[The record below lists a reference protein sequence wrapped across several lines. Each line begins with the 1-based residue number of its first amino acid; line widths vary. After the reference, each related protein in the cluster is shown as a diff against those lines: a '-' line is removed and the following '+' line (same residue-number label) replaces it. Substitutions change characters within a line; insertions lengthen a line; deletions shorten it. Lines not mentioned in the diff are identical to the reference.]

1 MKTRSLLLF
10 ILLNLL
16 SAEPAFADENLGGFQ
31 HLTTPTPPTRKSV
44 VDLAPV
50 LLPFFN
56 NGPVFG
62 IPGTELGN
70 IWERTQLTG
79 DWGGLR
85 TDLAR
90 HGLFFD
96 LYSTSTYQDVTS
108 GGIKTGSSF
117 VQNIQTSLNIDTA
130 RAGLWQGGLI
140 HLKISLR

>member
-1 MKTRSLLLF
+1 M
-10 ILLNLL
+10 
-16 SAEPAFADENLGGFQ
+16 
-31 HLTTPTPPTRKSV
+31 

-108 GGIKTGSSF
+108 GGLKTGSSF
-117 VQNIQTSLNIDTA
+117 VQNIQT
-130 RAGLWQGGLI
+130 
-140 HLKISLR
+140 